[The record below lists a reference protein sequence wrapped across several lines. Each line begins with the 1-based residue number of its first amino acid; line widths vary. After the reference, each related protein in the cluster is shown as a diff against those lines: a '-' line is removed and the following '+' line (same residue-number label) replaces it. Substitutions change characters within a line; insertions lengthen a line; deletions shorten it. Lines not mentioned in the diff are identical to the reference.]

1 MFEGLRSRIDRFL
14 QDATPP
20 ADRRSQA
27 QALRGAMVE
36 ARVAVKTMRDALEAS
51 TRELAHERQR
61 AEDAER
67 RGGLAAQI
75 GDQETTA
82 LAERYAARHRER
94 AALLERKVAVQEEE
108 LLLAEREL
116 DEITR
121 ALQSAPAEAASDSL
135 RDAWRELEQAGQA
148 RPGTD
153 PADSLLQ
160 AELDQARRRAAV
172 DEQLAYLKRKMGKE

>member
-1 MFEGLRSRIDRFL
+1 MFEGLRSRLDRFL

-36 ARVAVKTMRDALEAS
+36 ARVAVKAMREALDA
-51 TRELAHERQR
+51 TNRELAHERRQ
-61 AEDAER
+61 ADDAAR
-67 RGGLAAQI
+67 RGTLAAQI
-75 GDQETTA
+75 DDQETVT
-82 LAERYAARHRER
+82 LAERYAARHQER

-108 LLLAEREL
+108 LRLAEREVE
-116 DEITR
+116 EITR
-121 ALQSAPAEAASDSL
+121 ALQSAPAEATSDSL

-153 PADSLLQ
+153 PNDSLLQ

-172 DEQLAYLKRKMGKE
+172 DEQLAYLKKKMGKE